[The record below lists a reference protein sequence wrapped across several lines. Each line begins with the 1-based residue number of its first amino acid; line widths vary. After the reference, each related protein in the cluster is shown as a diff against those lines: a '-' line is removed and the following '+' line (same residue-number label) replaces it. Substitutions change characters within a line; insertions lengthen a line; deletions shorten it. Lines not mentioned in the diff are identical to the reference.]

1 MNTLFLMRQRRVF
14 TYRTLATAKVAQYLP
29 RTLTIFKAVGWH
41 VASCPVDYAVL
52 GSRAGQAFRWLAV
65 MCAGS

>member
-1 MNTLFLMRQRRVF
+1 MNTLFLARQRRVF
-14 TYRTLATAKVAQYLP
+14 TSRTLTTAKVAPHLP
-29 RTLTIFKAVGWH
+29 RALTIFKAVGWH
-41 VASCPVDYAVL
+41 VAPYPVDYAVL